1 MHGIR
6 IKEFHGNIPLWI
18 LLERMTLISDKG
30 IENMK
35 AINSNNNKNNN
46 IITNNNATNN
56 NNHNNND
63 NNNYNDSNHYDSN
76 NKLITTP
83 NNTKNTKN
91 DKNSKKNISNNADIG
106 LPDALRQTVGQITE
120 FKNLKNPLSKSRAWM
135 R

>member
-56 NNHNNND
+56 TTNN
-63 NNNYNDSNHYDSN
+63 NNNYNDNNNDNYDSN
-76 NKLITTP
+76 NKQITTP
-83 NNTKNTKN
+83 QNTKNS
-91 DKNSKKNISNNADIG
+91 KNSKKYIFNNADIG